1 MQRINLA
8 LPGEKSAQHLW
19 GRAGARGRAGQG
31 RAGAAARGAPS
42 PAGSGQP
49 GSLAANTSLPLPSS
63 SSSSSPRARAMIPLP
78 PLPPGRR
85 RRCRRR
91 ESPHGA
97 RQPVAAPAAGP
108 GPSAGLR
115 GRDVSPAG
123 RAMVSA
129 PQARVTTA
137 GLAAPRPPRTH
148 SPPLKTFNRGP
159 PPEKVPDPPR
169 VGSEPRGPPAGLAA
183 SGGDPG
189 TVLPRPGG
197 EGGGGGGRQAGRQG
211 GGGQPPAGASRPAA
225 LHVASA
231 ALASLPSTFL
241 IQRRQRLPPI
251 FLTQTCCR
259 AAPGINAAASFSPA
273 ANPSLPRPPPPPPP
287 RQPAPDR
294 LSSQPC
300 KFHTLQINPRGGR
313 AKRLAGSG
321 GEEEEEGCFL

>member
-19 GRAGARGRAGQG
+19 GRAGAQGRAGQG

-42 PAGSGQP
+42 PAGSGQA

-85 RRCRRR
+85 RRRCRRR
-91 ESPHGA
+91 ESPHGD

-115 GRDVSPAG
+115 GWDVSPAG

-169 VGSEPRGPPAGLAA
+169 AGSKPRGPPAGLAA

-197 EGGGGGGRQAGRQG
+197 EGGREEEEAGRQG
-211 GGGQPPAGASRPAA
+211 GREGAGSRLPVPLAPPPCMSPRR
-225 LHVASA
+225 LSHR
-231 ALASLPSTFL
+231 SLP
-241 IQRRQRLPPI
+241 
-251 FLTQTCCR
+251 
-259 AAPGINAAASFSPA
+259 
-273 ANPSLPRPPPPPPP
+273 PS
-287 RQPAPDR
+287 
-294 LSSQPC
+294 SSS
-300 KFHTLQINPRGGR
+300 
-313 AKRLAGSG
+313 AGSA
-321 GEEEEEGCFL
+321 CRRYS